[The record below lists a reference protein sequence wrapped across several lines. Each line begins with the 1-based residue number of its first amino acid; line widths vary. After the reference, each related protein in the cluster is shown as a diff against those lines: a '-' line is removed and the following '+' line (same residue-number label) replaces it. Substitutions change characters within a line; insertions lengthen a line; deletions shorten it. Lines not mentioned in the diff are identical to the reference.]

1 MSVTPSLVKE
11 LREKTSAGMLD
22 CKKALE
28 ETKGNM
34 DKAVEWLRKNGISK
48 VAKKSSRVATEGS
61 ISSYIHGEGNI
72 GVLLEVNS
80 ETDFVARNEEFKA
93 FTKDIAM
100 HIAASSPEFVR
111 VEEVPQ
117 SEIEKEKS
125 ILGEKALKEG
135 KKKEFLDKILEG
147 QIKKWMSDICLLEQ
161 PFIKNPDKKVKDHL
175 NELISKMG
183 ENIVVR
189 RFVRFELGEGIEKRV
204 EDFAEQVAQQI
215 KNS

>member
-1 MSVTPSLVKE
+1 MNVTQSLVKE

-28 ETKGNM
+28 EAKGNI
-34 DKAVEWLRKNGISK
+34 DKAVEWLRKNGITK
-48 VAKKSSRVATEGS
+48 VAKKSSRIAAEGVVA
-61 ISSYIHGEGNI
+61 SYIHAEGSI

-80 ETDFVARNEEFKA
+80 ETDFVARNEEFKT

-100 HIAASSPEFVR
+100 HIAASSPQYVSYED
-111 VEEVPQ
+111 VPQ
-117 SEIEKEKS
+117 HEIEKERS
-125 ILGEKALKEG
+125 ILSQRALKEG

-161 PFIKNPDKKVKDHL
+161 PFIKNQDKKVKDHL
-175 NELISKMG
+175 NELIVKTG
-183 ENIVVR
+183 ERIVIR
-189 RFVRFELGEGIEKRV
+189 RFVRFELGEGIEKD
-204 EDFAEQVAQQI
+204 EKNFAEEVAQQM